1 MLTDNTRKEH
11 DDLLNAAEVAIRLNV
26 RQKRV
31 YELDIPSV
39 RYSVRT
45 YRWRASDV
53 EEWIERRRVE

>member
-1 MLTDNTRKEH
+1 MLTDNKGKEH
-11 DDLLNAAEVAIRLNV
+11 DQLLNAAEVAIRLNV

-45 YRWRASDV
+45 YRWLTSDV
-53 EEWIERRRVE
+53 EEWIERRRVK

>member
-1 MLTDNTRKEH
+1 MLTDNKGKEH
-11 DDLLNAAEVAIRLNV
+11 DQLLNAAEVAIRLNV

>member
-1 MLTDNTRKEH
+1 MLTDNKGKEH
-11 DDLLNAAEVAIRLNV
+11 DQLLNAAEVAIKLNV

-45 YRWRASDV
+45 YRWLASDV
-53 EEWIERRRVE
+53 KKWIERRRAG